1 MSDHDIA
8 IIGAGPAG
16 ISVAVSLSDRGL
28 RPLLIDRADQVGSSW
43 RGRYDRL
50 KLNTGRP
57 FSHLPNRPYPKGTA
71 MFPTRDNVVDHLDRH
86 ARESGI
92 ELRLGTEVTRIERA
106 GTGWRLE
113 TSTGGINAH
122 QVVVAIGNQ
131 HTARIPQWPGA
142 DGFTAELM
150 HSSVYRNPRPYQG
163 RNVLVV
169 GAGSSGMEIA
179 HDLATGGAAKVW
191 LAVRNPPNIMLR
203 SLPGGLPGD
212 LLSLPMYHLPVRVA
226 DAIGRRARRANLGD
240 LSQFGLPIPEEGVFS
255 RVKRLEQVPALV
267 DVDVI
272 DAIRNGS
279 IEVVATVESFDRDKV
294 VLVDGSRLD
303 AHAVVLATGYRRGLG
318 PLVGHLGVLD
328 ARGKPVIA
336 GERPAADGLRFIGY
350 DVRPSLIGYMAK
362 QSKRMAKRIV
372 RELSAG

>member
-1 MSDHDIA
+1 MSEHDIA

-16 ISVAVSLSDRGL
+16 ISVALSLRDRGL

-113 TSTGGINAH
+113 TSTGRISAH

-191 LAVRNPPNIMLR
+191 LRHFRDCARKWWPCGQFRLA
-203 SLPGGLPGD
+203 GGA
-212 LLSLPMYHLPVRVA
+212 RRC
-226 DAIGRRARRANLGD
+226 GRRLG
-240 LSQFGLPIPEEGVFS
+240 
-255 RVKRLEQVPALV
+255 R
-267 DVDVI
+267 
-272 DAIRNGS
+272 
-279 IEVVATVESFDRDKV
+279 
-294 VLVDGSRLD
+294 
-303 AHAVVLATGYRRGLG
+303 
-318 PLVGHLGVLD
+318 
-328 ARGKPVIA
+328 
-336 GERPAADGLRFIGY
+336 
-350 DVRPSLIGYMAK
+350 
-362 QSKRMAKRIV
+362 
-372 RELSAG
+372 